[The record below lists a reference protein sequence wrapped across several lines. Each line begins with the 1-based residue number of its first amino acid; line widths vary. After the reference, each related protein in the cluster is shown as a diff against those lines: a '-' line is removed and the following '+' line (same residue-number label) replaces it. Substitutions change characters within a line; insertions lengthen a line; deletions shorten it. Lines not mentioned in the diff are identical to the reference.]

1 MKYTACN
8 SLGHHFP
15 LYIVSSKLHHPLGHG
30 WTIFVAQDLRVDS
43 LVVLLTLS
51 EMKIAPILKILPCPA
66 LDVRVNSVSIN
77 VHVHG

>member
-30 WTIFVAQDLRVDS
+30 WTIFVAQ
-43 LVVLLTLS
+43 
-51 EMKIAPILKILPCPA
+51 ELKLGRIYIYRGNDYLNYCK
-66 LDVRVNSVSIN
+66 LYIIV
-77 VHVHG
+77 